1 MSQRTFTLDDLKRIL
16 LEGSGAPEGGG
27 LDGDAQDV
35 LDTEFSDIGYD
46 SLALLETA
54 SRIERE
60 YGIDLDESLIGDATT
75 PRAFIDAV
83 GDHLVAPAA

>member
-1 MSQRTFTLDDLKRIL
+1 MSQATFTLDDLKRIL

-27 LDGDAQDV
+27 LDLDS

-60 YGIDLDESLIGDATT
+60 YGIELDESVMGEATT
-75 PRAFIDAV
+75 PRVFLDAV
-83 GDHLVAPAA
+83 AGHLAAPAA

>member
-1 MSQRTFTLDDLKRIL
+1 MSQTTFTLDDLKRIL

-27 LDGDAQDV
+27 FEADV

-60 YGIDLDESLIGDATT
+60 YGTDLDESVIGDATT

-83 GDHLVAPAA
+83 NNHLAVPAA

>member
-1 MSQRTFTLDDLKRIL
+1 MSATLFTLADLKRIL
-16 LEGSGAPEGGG
+16 IEGSGAPEGVD
-27 LDGDAQDV
+27 LDADI
-35 LDTEFSDIGYD
+35 LDTEFDLLGYE

-60 YGIDLDESLIGDATT
+60 YGVSIEDSTIAEATT

-83 GDHLVAPAA
+83 NARAQASA

>member
-1 MSQRTFTLDDLKRIL
+1 MSQPTFTLDDLQRIL

-27 LDGDAQDV
+27 LEGDA

-60 YGIDLDESLIGDATT
+60 YGITLDESVIGDATT
-75 PRAFIDAV
+75 PRAFIGAV
-83 GDHLVAPAA
+83 GDHLAVSAA